1 MRKIAAII
9 ICMMLAVLAC
19 GCSNDSSTASLNSD
33 EGLKAIMQSIKDQIT
48 LSDDMMTVS
57 DSSKLLDYYGID
69 SATVK
74 DFQVMMNSSGVEQ
87 DEIVMIEAVDED
99 SAKTISEKLNARLED
114 KKNQMKNYLPD
125 QYAML
130 QKCSVEQKGLYVYM
144 FLSDDAKTMESIFN
158 SYFG

>member
-1 MRKIAAII
+1 MKKTVAIVV
-9 ICMMLAVLAC
+9 CLMLALLAC
-19 GCSNDSSTASLNSD
+19 GCSNNSSNASLSSD

-57 DSSKLLDYYGID
+57 DSSKLLDYYGIE
-69 SATVK
+69 SSTVK

-87 DEIVMIEAVDED
+87 DEIVMIEAIDED
-99 SAKTISEKLNARLED
+99 SANIIAEKLNARLED

-144 FLSDDAKTMESIFN
+144 FLSDDAKTMQNIFN

>member
-1 MRKIAAII
+1 MKKIAAII
-9 ICMMLAVLAC
+9 ICLIIAVLAC
-19 GCSNDSSTASLNSD
+19 GCSNDSSTASLKSD
-33 EGLKAIMQSIKDQIT
+33 EGLKAIMQSIKDQVT

-99 SAKTISEKLNARLED
+99 SANTISEKLNARLED

-130 QKCSVEQKGLYVYM
+130 QKCSVERKGLYVYM

>member
-9 ICMMLAVLAC
+9 ICAMLAVLAC
-19 GCSNDSSTASLNSD
+19 GCSNDSSTASLNSE

-57 DSSKLLDYYGID
+57 DSSKLLDYYGIE
-69 SATVK
+69 SSMVK
-74 DFQVMMNSSGVEQ
+74 DFQVMMNSSGVAQ
-87 DEIVMIEAVDED
+87 DEIVMIEATDED